1 MTLLRL
7 AVTALLATLITLTH
21 ADRTSFHLPDGF
33 NASVLTQVRIDQNI
47 EAGSELRSRFD
58 FYRLYLSVEPPG
70 WGAGPICWL
79 AFLTRL
85 DDQLINIT
93 IPADVVPDKTRVR
106 LSTSLIHKGTGRN
119 NGWDYS
125 HRVTV
130 SGGNGTWSEREL
142 AGRGVG
148 TYEDDTSCFAYG
160 CVRGCA
166 IRFWEEGEGNAT
178 AEREEDLCNQ
188 QCLKDF
194 NPPKAAGVM
203 ASVPL
208 VGMLLFSAAA
218 VLAQYL

>member
-7 AVTALLATLITLTH
+7 AVATLLIAVITLCR

-47 EAGSELRSRFD
+47 EADSELRSRFD

-125 HRVTV
+125 HRVT
-130 SGGNGTWSEREL
+130 
-142 AGRGVG
+142 
-148 TYEDDTSCFAYG
+148 
-160 CVRGCA
+160 
-166 IRFWEEGEGNAT
+166 
-178 AEREEDLCNQ
+178 
-188 QCLKDF
+188 CLKDF

-208 VGMLLFSAAA
+208 VSMLVLSAAA